1 MSTLEA
7 MEPRGAIVR
16 WAGRILLVCL
26 AASLSSC
33 LYFNTWWNGKKA
45 YDQAEQSRER
55 RFRKNPDDTVK
66 LQQTEIDLYRRAI
79 LKSAKILETFPED
92 TAWHDRALMLIARS
106 QQRMMEYENA
116 VRKYGELIEAFPW
129 SPQYND
135 AIQGRIECL
144 MALGRYA
151 EAEDWMRHLD
161 SSRVYG
167 GAAGLLWLKS
177 QLSLARLDTLGA
189 RASLKQLVSLRNVS
203 QPRAGEAAWLLG
215 SLAWEQQDW
224 EESRAAYRS
233 KPIAGLPRLQRFR
246 ASLRGS
252 LCLDRLDQLDAA
264 RLELD
269 SLALNR
275 GFARERPYVHLETA
289 RMLLAHK
296 LYGDAAIQ
304 FRQLEKYVE
313 PIEAVAEG
321 LLLDG
326 QDAQL
331 RRVDYDEA
339 LRLFQLSAK
348 TGPNTEFG
356 KKAQSLAD
364 ALADLIRL
372 RKQKVA
378 DSSWSDW
385 TFSLAELH
393 LLRLEN
399 ADSARAAYG
408 RILSRPN
415 ISPSAKARATY
426 AMAWIDDERD
436 TSLTGSQKAWQAVVD
451 SFPGTE
457 FAKQAQKNGGIPV
470 TTVTRADS
478 AELAYRVA
486 ESLWDTATPDYL
498 AADSAF
504 RKLAREWPGTEAGKR
519 ARYASPWIEENFLN
533 DTTAAK
539 AGYRWVVDSLP
550 GTPWAVR
557 AGLLLDALRNGPE
570 TLEFQNRPDFVG
582 PRGSGIPGEADFDE
596 GQEKVESHSPKTPSF
611 GPQKPKGPSLM
622 APGEPDAIP
631 PTPEGGYLS
640 PDDFQ

>member
-1 MSTLEA
+1 
-7 MEPRGAIVR
+7 MERRCAINR
-16 WAGRILLVCL
+16 WAGRFLLVCL
-26 AASLSSC
+26 AATLSSC

-45 YDQAEQSRER
+45 YDQAERSREQR
-55 RFRKNPDDTVK
+55 LRKNPDDTVK
-66 LQQTEIDLYRRAI
+66 VQQTEIDLYRRAI
-79 LKSAKILETFPED
+79 VKSAKILETFPED

-106 QQRMMEYENA
+106 QQRMLEYENA

-151 EAEDWMRHLD
+151 EAEDWMRQLD
-161 SSRVYG
+161 SSRVHG

-177 QLSLARLDTLGA
+177 QLALARLDTLQA
-189 RASLKQLVSLRNVS
+189 RSYLKELGRLRNVP
-203 QPRAGEAAWLLG
+203 QPRAGEAAWMLG
-215 SLAWEQQDW
+215 SLAWDQQDW
-224 EESRAAYRS
+224 EEARAAFLS
-233 KPIAGLPRLQRFR
+233 APIAGLPRIQRFR
-246 ASLRGS
+246 ARLKAA
-252 LCLDRLDQLDAA
+252 LCLDPLEQLDAA
-264 RLELD
+264 RRELD
-269 SLALNR
+269 SLAQDR
-275 GFARERPYVHLETA
+275 GYARERPYVHLEAA
-289 RMLLAHK
+289 RMLLKHA
-296 LYGDAAIQ
+296 LYGDAAVQ
-304 FRQLEKYVE
+304 FRSLEKYVE
-313 PIEAVAEG
+313 PVDAVSEG

-356 KKAQSLAD
+356 RKAQDLAE

-372 RKQKVA
+372 RKQKVP

-393 LLRLEN
+393 LLRLDN

-408 RILSRPN
+408 RILARPGL
-415 ISPSAKARATY
+415 SPSAKARATY

-436 TSLTGSQKAWQAVVD
+436 SSLAGSQQAWQRVVD

-457 FAKQAQKNGGIPV
+457 YTKQAQKNGGIPV

-478 AELAYRVA
+478 AEAEYRLA
-486 ESLWDTATPDYL
+486 ESLWDTTTPDYV

-504 RKLAREWPGTEAGKR
+504 RKLARDWPGTEAGKR
-519 ARYASPWIEENFLN
+519 ARYASAWLEENFLN
-533 DTTAAK
+533 DTASARI
-539 AGYRWVVDSLP
+539 GYRWIVDSLP
-550 GTPWAVR
+550 GTPWATR
-557 AGLLLDALRNGPE
+557 AGQLLDALQSGPE
-570 TLEFQNRPDFVG
+570 QIEFQNRGDYKGYRG
-582 PRGSGIPGEADFDE
+582 PGDQGEPDFDE
-596 GQEKVESHSPKTPSF
+596 GSEAIDANAPKAPSF
-611 GPQKPKGPSLM
+611 GPQKPKAPTLM
-622 APGEPDAIP
+622 APDEPDAIP
-631 PTPEGGYLS
+631 PAPEGGYLS

>member
-1 MSTLEA
+1 
-7 MEPRGAIVR
+7 MESRGAHLR
-16 WAGRILLVCL
+16 WTGRFLLVCL
-26 AASLSSC
+26 ATTLSSC

-45 YDQAEQSRER
+45 YDQAERSREHR
-55 RFRKNPDDTVK
+55 LRKNPDDTVK
-66 LQQTEIDLYRRAI
+66 VQQSEVELYRRAI
-79 LKSAKILETFPED
+79 VKGAKILETFPED

-106 QQRMMEYENA
+106 QQRMEEYENA

-151 EAEDWMRHLD
+151 EAEDWMRQLD
-161 SSRVYG
+161 SSKVYG

-177 QLSLARLDTLGA
+177 QLSLARLDTLQA
-189 RASLKQLVSLRNVS
+189 RSHLKQLGALRNVP

-224 EESRAAYRS
+224 EEARAAFLSR
-233 KPIAGLPRLQRFR
+233 PISGLPRLQRFR
-246 ASLRGS
+246 ARLKAS
-252 LCLDRLDQLDAA
+252 LCLDPLEQLDAA
-264 RLELD
+264 RRELD
-269 SLALNR
+269 SLAQDR
-275 GFARERPYVHLETA
+275 SYARERPYVHLEAA
-289 RMLLAHK
+289 RMLLKHG
-296 LYGDAAIQ
+296 LYGDAAVQ

-313 PIEAVAEG
+313 PVEAVAEG
-321 LLLDG
+321 MLLDG

-339 LRLFQLSAK
+339 LRLFELSAK

-356 KKAQSLAD
+356 RKAQSLAE

-372 RKQKVA
+372 RKQKVP

-408 RILSRPN
+408 RILARPGT
-415 ISPSAKARATY
+415 SPNDRARATY

-436 TSLTGSQKAWQAVVD
+436 SSLAGSQQAWQGVVD

-457 FAKQAQKNGGIPV
+457 FAKQAQRNGGIPV

-478 AELAYRVA
+478 AEADYRLAEA
-486 ESLWDTATPDYL
+486 LWDTAAPDYV

-504 RKLAREWPGTEAGKR
+504 RKLARAWPGTEAGKR
-519 ARYASPWIEENFLN
+519 ARYASAWIEENFLN
-533 DTTAAK
+533 DTASAK
-539 AGYRWVVDSLP
+539 AGYAWIVDSLP
-550 GTPWAVR
+550 GTPWAAR
-557 AGLLLDALRNGPE
+557 AGQILDALRNGPE
-570 TLEFQNRPDFVG
+570 PIEFQNRPDYMS
-582 PRGSGIPGEADFDE
+582 PRGPGSQGEADFDE
-596 GQEKVESHSPKTPSF
+596 GSETIDTRPSKAPSF
-611 GPQKPKGPSLM
+611 GPQTPKAPSLM
-622 APGEPDAIP
+622 APDEPDAIP
-631 PTPEGGYLS
+631 PAPEGGYLS